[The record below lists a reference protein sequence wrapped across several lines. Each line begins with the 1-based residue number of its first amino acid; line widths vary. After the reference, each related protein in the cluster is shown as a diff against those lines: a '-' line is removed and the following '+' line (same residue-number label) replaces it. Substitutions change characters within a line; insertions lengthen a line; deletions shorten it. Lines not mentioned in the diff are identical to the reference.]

1 MAFNCVVIVR
11 EVRDTRDLVGPVL
24 DESGQVKEGSLDTRF
39 ETQDMNALEA
49 ALRIKDEHGGKVTAV
64 SVGTPGN
71 VDVLKE
77 CLYRGAD
84 ATLRI
89 DADAAAL
96 GTQATAQLVASALKQ
111 VEPYDLVLTGMTIV
125 EGENSLLGVHVAG
138 LLGMEQISYVDGIEA
153 VAEGKVTA
161 KRAIEMGDEYV
172 EVNTPAV
179 LAVGVALIE
188 DDPRTP
194 RSAKAMLKLKM
205 KKAEIPTVSPAD
217 LGLADIAPTVTVTG
231 FEAVPERQ
239 IDSREVD
246 GEDEAALKG
255 MLDEILQ
262 GE

>member
-24 DESGQVKEGSLDTRF
+24 DDNGQVKEASLDTRF
-39 ETQDMNALEA
+39 ETQDMNALET
-49 ALRIKDEHGGKVTAV
+49 ALRIKDEHGGNVTAV
-64 SVGTPGN
+64 SVGAPGN

-84 ATLRI
+84 DTLRI
-89 DADAAAL
+89 DADPAAL
-96 GTQATAQLVASALKQ
+96 DTQATAQLIAAALKK
-111 VEPYDLVLTGMTIV
+111 VEPYDLVLTGMTVV
-125 EGENSLLGVHVAG
+125 EGESSLLGAHVAG
-138 LLGMEQISYVDGIEA
+138 LLGIEQISYVDGIES

-179 LAVGVALIE
+179 LVVGVALIE

-205 KKAEIPTVSPAD
+205 KKAEIPTVSPAE
-217 LGLADIAPTVTVTG
+217 LGLADVTPAVTVSG
-231 FEAVPERQ
+231 YEAVPERQ

-246 GEDEAALKG
+246 GEDEAALKA